1 MDRRQLKKA
10 KFGTGHTEAPVLMVS
25 GTGRAE
31 APYQAPVLMVS
42 HPGHTEAPY
51 QAPVLMVSGTGHP
64 EAPYQAPVL
73 VVSGTGHPEAP
84 YQAPVLMVSTSP
96 DNEPTACQEV
106 VVVGQDGMFQTDV
119 AVSND
124 FSAWS
129 VALRLS
135 GMR

>member
-10 KFGTGHTEAPVLMVS
+10 KFGTGHTE
-25 GTGRAE
+25 
-31 APYQAPVLMVS
+31 
-42 HPGHTEAPY
+42 
-51 QAPVLMVSGTGHP
+51 
-64 EAPYQAPVL
+64 
-73 VVSGTGHPEAP
+73 
-84 YQAPVLMVSTSP
+84 APVLMVSTSP